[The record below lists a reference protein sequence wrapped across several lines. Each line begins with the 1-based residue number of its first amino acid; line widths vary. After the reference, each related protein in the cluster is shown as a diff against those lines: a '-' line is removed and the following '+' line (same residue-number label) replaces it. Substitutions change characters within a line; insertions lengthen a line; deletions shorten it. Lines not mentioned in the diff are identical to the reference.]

1 VTSTLEFVQRHGHL
15 VVFVWVFL
23 DQLGVPIPVVPLLMG
38 IGVLAGAGKIS
49 LATAV
54 GVVVTASLLA
64 DVAWFSLGRRRG
76 HHVLTWLCRI
86 TLEPDSCVR
95 RTETMFL
102 ARGLQALLIAKFLPG
117 LNAVA
122 AALAG
127 IVGVHAGLFVGYAA
141 AGGLLWA
148 GTWIGLGYLFSNAIE
163 ELVASSAHLGISV
176 VTLLAAALGAYVL
189 VKYVQRWRFLRALRI
204 ARITPDELKQ
214 RLDSGE
220 DVVILD
226 LRTALDVATMAYT
239 IPGALRVAAEDLEQ
253 RRAELPRDRE
263 IVLFCT

>member
-1 VTSTLEFVQRHGHL
+1 VTSTLEFFQRHGHIIL
-15 VVFVWVFL
+15 FVWVFV
-23 DQLGVPIPVVPLLMG
+23 DQLGVPIPAVPLL
-38 IGVLAGAGKIS
+38 IGVGTLAGAGKIS

-54 GVVVTASLLA
+54 GVAIAASLLA
-64 DVAWFSLGRRRG
+64 DVAWFSVGRRRG

-95 RTETMFL
+95 RTETMFV
-102 ARGLQALLIAKFLPG
+102 ARGLQALLVAKFLPG

-127 IVGVHAGLFVGYAA
+127 IVGVHAGRFVAYAG

-148 GTWIGLGYLFSNAIE
+148 GGWMGLGYVFSDAIE
-163 ELVASSAHLGISV
+163 ELVASSAHLGISAA
-176 VTLLAAALGAYVL
+176 TLLASALGGYVL
-189 VKYVQRWRFLRALRI
+189 FKYVQRRRFLRALRI

-214 RLDSGE
+214 RLDGGE

-226 LRTALDVATMAYT
+226 LRTTLDVETMAYT
-239 IPGALRVAAEDLEQ
+239 IPGALRVAAEDLE
-253 RRAELPRDRE
+253 RRSGELPRDRE